1 MRSDH
6 RLLSSLLAEGGGFS
20 GEWDNGRRRIWPH
33 WRKGSGREGRD
44 TQEEFPGFRLCPGL
58 ALWGRSVPTPGHWWR
73 GDQLGRQCINI
84 HPVVES
90 GFLRA
95 WPRQREADTH
105 DWGHISHCCDMYHQG
120 PGHCMPC
127 SLRWE
132 PQERWG
138 LWGPGKPGSLHLLS
152 SFSSAAFWIRRASR
166 GVHNSR
172 KRDGWT
178 VEAASSLGE
187 ATKFPLPTNF
197 TPSHLPKSLLTCTH
211 YCDKVT
217 H

>member
-1 MRSDH
+1 MAT
-6 RLLSSLLAEGGGFS
+6 LAKRFRKRRQGHSGGASWFS
-20 GEWDNGRRRIWPH
+20 VVSRPCPVRKVSAHTWP
-33 WRKGSGREGRD
+33 
-44 TQEEFPGFRLCPGL
+44 L
-58 ALWGRSVPTPGHWWR
+58 WR

-95 WPRQREADTH
+95 WPRQTEADTH
-105 DWGHISHCCDMYHQG
+105 DWGHISHCSDMYHQG
-120 PGHCMPC
+120 PGHCMAC

-178 VEAASSLGE
+178 VKAASSLGE